1 MHTVCFFPSPPR
13 ECRAVTCR
21 VADVLACPHSKPL
34 NVSSRFDYDSSL
46 PITCA
51 SGYSTTKKGKAT
63 CQANKTALTICPDC
77 QPTPCNTSKFQ
88 SPANAYTTQSGIV
101 EVSKHLLIHCVK
113 GYKPS
118 AINMTSSAECLFGP
132 NWQAINT
139 TCDLIRCDPPPQA
152 PANSNITVSGFMY
165 GSTAAY
171 SCAKHYIYVDGD
183 TTLQC
188 DAVGYQGVW
197 KGTPISCK
205 GQESSSF
212 GPAELSGVA
221 VGSLCGG
228 FLIAVLLCCLRQR
241 RSKTASTFSPLCM
254 RQTAATCT
262 ADNSKGNN
270 NTVETGNQDHR
281 VMATDVNRTS
291 LEGTIT
297 TGDAHTEHDLCET
310 EFQLTECDAYGIVAA
325 NPIASD
331 AIRLRSEAYEVVEL
345 TAQPRYEFV
354 QL

>member
-183 TTLQC
+183 TTLYC

-197 KGTPISCK
+197 KGTPILCK
-205 GQESSSF
+205 ATLCNVSNFQLPANSF
-212 GPAELSGVA
+212 
-221 VGSLCGG
+221 
-228 FLIAVLLCCLRQR
+228 
-241 RSKTASTFSPLCM
+241 
-254 RQTAATCT
+254 ATQ
-262 ADNSKGNN
+262 S
-270 NTVETGNQDHR
+270 
-281 VMATDVNRTS
+281 
-291 LEGTIT
+291 GTIEVSKHLQTRCVKGYKPSVSNLTPSAECLVGPKWQPMNT
-297 TGDAHTEHDLCET
+297 TCEPVSCGPPPKAPANSNFT
-310 EFQLTECDAYGIVAA
+310 VSNLVYGSTVTY
-325 NPIASD
+325 SCEK
-331 AIRLRSEAYEVVEL
+331 LH
-345 TAQPRYEFV
+345 
-354 QL
+354 